1 MPPLPSLRTHL
12 VHGAFSNT
20 PQQLEPVSLPSFV
33 QPSFTSPRSTLAMS
47 QQSRNFSQDMPPPGG
62 FGNVKIDYRPQ
73 KKGFSNIT
81 FLAITTAVITFGLG
95 RYIYYQ
101 KKEKS
106 AGCGG

>member
-1 MPPLPSLRTHL
+1 
-12 VHGAFSNT
+12 
-20 PQQLEPVSLPSFV
+20 
-33 QPSFTSPRSTLAMS
+33 MS

-81 FLAITTAVITFGLG
+81 FLAMTTAAIAFGLG

-106 AGCGG
+106 VTHIYAASD